1 MSQGFAL
8 TLLLGLVP
16 GFEPTPEQL
25 FTLHTRTFAMP
36 IAVEAERAKDIQ
48 ELVLE
53 MSRDQGRSWEV
64 VARKSPDAKEIVST
78 VPADGLYWFRLR
90 IVMRNGEKSLS
101 PEIHV
106 RVQTEGEPPLP
117 NPAPLPSKPEDEVA
131 KLKERIR
138 ELEKRV
144 EQLEKNRKE

>member
-16 GFEPTPEQL
+16 GFEPTPEV
-25 FTLHTRTFAMP
+25 FTLQTRTFAMP
-36 IAVEAERAKDIQ
+36 ISVEADRVKDIR
-48 ELVLE
+48 ELLLE
-53 MSRDQGRSWEV
+53 MSKDQGRSWEV
-64 VARKSPDAKEIVST
+64 VAKKSPDAKEIVST
-78 VPADGLYWFRLR
+78 VPADGIYWFRLR

-101 PEIHV
+101 PEVRV

-117 NPAPLPSKPEDEVA
+117 NPAPLPTKPEDEVA

-144 EQLEKNRKE
+144 EQLEKNQKP